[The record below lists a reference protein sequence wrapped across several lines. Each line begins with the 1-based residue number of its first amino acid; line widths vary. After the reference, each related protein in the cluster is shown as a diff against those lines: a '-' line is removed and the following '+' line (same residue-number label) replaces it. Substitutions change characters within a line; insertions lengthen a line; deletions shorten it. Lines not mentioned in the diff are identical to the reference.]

1 MSDTWNAA
9 SGGPGQ
15 DPGMW
20 ARLMSYINPIGS
32 ANAAPAPAAAPG
44 GRFQGPGNQAQS
56 GGWPVNQAGQPQY
69 ATGPIN
75 QALASGPGNTN
86 TPAILP
92 HLTGDGPNVQGRPI
106 LPYAN
111 PNTAALANA
120 ASIPTNGVNGGNIP
134 IGGGPGNVMQAP
146 TGPQNIPI
154 GGGPGNTME
163 APTGAPVAQP
173 VLNRGGGTP
182 VAQPVLNR
190 GGGTRVVIPPTAR
203 AQAPGAT
210 AAPGQSPF
218 ITIDRPNANPGTGGG
233 MLGGALASPRGQGG
247 APLATALDLSHLFG
261 GGQPAAAPAAAAP
274 LPRMRINPGVIPPTA
289 TASVPPQAPG
299 PTDPSIIARQRAAG
313 AGPIDPSI
321 RARQKR
327 LGITPDGS

>member
-1 MSDTWNAA
+1 MSDTWNAGA
-9 SGGPGQ
+9 GGPGQ
-15 DPGMW
+15 DPDMW
-20 ARLMSYINPIGS
+20 ARLMGYVGGNPPASSNMFRGGGFGGGQSSIN
-32 ANAAPAPAAAPG
+32 ANPPVP
-44 GRFQGPGNQAQS
+44 FQGPGQAQT
-56 GGWPVNQAGQPQY
+56 GGPVNAAGQPQY
-69 ATGPIN
+69 AFPAIR

-86 TPAILP
+86 QPAVLP

-163 APTGAPVAQP
+163 APTGTPAAQP
-173 VLNRGGGTP
+173 VLNRGGG
-182 VAQPVLNR
+182 
-190 GGGTRVVIPPTAR
+190 GRVVIPPTAR

-247 APLATALDLSHLFG
+247 APVATALDLSHLFG
-261 GGQPAAAPAAAAP
+261 GGQPVAAPAAAAP
-274 LPRMRINPGVIPPTA
+274 LPRTRINPGTIPASA
-289 TASVPPQAPG
+289 TASVPPDVVSKAPLTMG
-299 PTDPSIIARQRAAG
+299 PQRKG
-313 AGPIDPSI
+313 MGWPT
-321 RARQKR
+321 
-327 LGITPDGS
+327 TPDWGTYKRRPPPDADF